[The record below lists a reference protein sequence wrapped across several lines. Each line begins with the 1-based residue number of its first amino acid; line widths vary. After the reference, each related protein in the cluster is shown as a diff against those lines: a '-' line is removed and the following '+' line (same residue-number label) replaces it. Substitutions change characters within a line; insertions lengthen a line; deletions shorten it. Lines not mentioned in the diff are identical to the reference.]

1 MLKGHWNKL
10 AATLLMGAI
19 FFAPMSAEAAKIT
32 KEEII
37 TLSQLNI
44 PAAEIIKVIK
54 KDRTVFKLQVQDIL
68 ELKQAG
74 VPEEV
79 IKFMLR
85 SSQEFGGKS
94 GSSANKAAPGGGGS
108 LGAPAPVERI
118 KTPEEIAEERR
129 RAREEAIRLLEERKS
144 AEKRQRKTYAQGVLK
159 VGQDLANAGEYVASI
174 QQFETFMKKGNYA
187 PGSNE
192 AYIAQFGIANALA
205 KSNLLQSAAN
215 SLKDLVLQGPE
226 MQFYQ
231 EAFRDLRRLRK
242 RINYSPPELEELT
255 EHYVGNFS
263 QEFQDEFNYTL
274 GEFFYDMNN
283 YTQSMRFLEQV
294 SGNAEDTA
302 KALYL
307 TGLIQ
312 VRNQLYS
319 SALGSFQNSIVAQ
332 ERNESSREVADLAYL
347 ALARIGYESGEYDAA
362 IYYYRKVSKESTKLP
377 IAFYESA
384 WTYFVKGDAS
394 RALGTFQ
401 ALHSPAFSH
410 YYYPELWVLEATIYL
425 NLCHIDETRE
435 ALKMFDQEVAAYME
449 PLSLFLKSMRR
460 PADYYNAFVQSVN
473 QVKVHLPERLTHP
486 VLADVEFYRL
496 YKTIEQIE
504 WEIQQLSGP
513 GSTLGDTAAQIM
525 GKLRSLKQ
533 AKINEVGIKIQR
545 SLKRT
550 EDEMRKYSVSIT
562 EIEIELDQLEL
573 DTIDTEIAVLAGQE
587 GEEEATES
595 QAAGALAIVG
605 ADSTEWPFEAE
616 YWSDEV
622 GNYRAFVKEKCSK

>member
-1 MLKGHWNKL
+1 MLKGHLNKL

-19 FFAPMSAEAAKIT
+19 LFAPMTADAVT
-32 KEEII
+32 KEEVI

-44 PAAEIIKVIK
+44 PAAEIIKAIK
-54 KDRTVFKLQVQDIL
+54 KDRTVFKLKVQDIL

-74 VPEEV
+74 VAEEV

-85 SSQEFGGKS
+85 SSEEFRRKTGARKD
-94 GSSANKAAPGGGGS
+94 NAAPVDGS
-108 LGAPAPVERI
+108 AMGTPAPVERV

-129 RAREEAIRLLEERKS
+129 RAREEAIRLLEERK
-144 AEKRQRKTYAQGVLK
+144 AAQRRQRETYAQGVLK
-159 VGQDLANAGEYVASI
+159 VGQDLANAGQFVQSI
-174 QQFETFMKKGNYA
+174 QQFENFMKKGNYA
-187 PGSNE
+187 PGSQE

-205 KSNLLQSAAN
+205 KSNLLQSAADR
-215 SLKDLVLQGPE
+215 LKDLILQGTE

-263 QEFQDEFNYTL
+263 AEFQDEFNYTL

-283 YTQSMRFLEQV
+283 YAQSMRFLEQV
-294 SGNAEDTA
+294 SENSEDTS
-302 KALYL
+302 KAFYL
-307 TGLIQ
+307 IGLIQ

-319 SALGSFQNSIVAQ
+319 SALGSFQNAVVAQ

-347 ALARIGYESGEYDAA
+347 ALARIAYESDQFDAA
-362 IYYYRKVSKESTKLP
+362 IYYYRKVAKESTKLP

-384 WTYFVKGDAS
+384 WTYFVKGDSS

-401 ALHSPAFSH
+401 ALQSPAFSH
-410 YYYPELWVLEATIYL
+410 YFYPELWVLEATVYL
-425 NLCHIDETRE
+425 NLCHIEETRE
-435 ALKMFDQEVAAYME
+435 ALRMFDKEVAAYME
-449 PLSLFLKSMRR
+449 PLAIFLKSMRR
-460 PADYYNAFVQSVN
+460 PADYYTAFVESVN
-473 QVKVHLPERLTHP
+473 RVKIHLPERLTHP

-504 WEIQQLSGP
+504 WEIQEMNRAEGA
-513 GSTLGDTAAQIM
+513 LGDTARQITA
-525 GKLRSLKQ
+525 KLQNLKQ

-550 EDEMRKYSVSIT
+550 EDEMRKYSVSVT

-587 GEEEATES
+587 ATSDSTVS

-616 YWSDEV
+616 YWSDEI
-622 GNYRAFVKEKCSK
+622 GSYRAFIKEKCSP